1 MAELHPAAC
10 FRGEDGRQ
18 GRSPAFLCV
27 QPLCPVSCS
36 QSVKGCTPALLCVQ
50 LDGRRTQPFFLFAL
64 SLFSFI
70 FIFPFFH
77 FLFYSFFL
85 PFFFSSIL
93 FLCPFPS
100 SFLFLHSLFYILF
113 LPFFFSPIFSFLSFF
128 SPCGGRRARVW
139 WPWHDLYVGRHTHV

>member
-27 QPLCPVSCS
+27 QSLCPVSCS
-36 QSVKGCTPALLCVQ
+36 RSVKGCPLLFYAYS
-50 LDGRRTQPFFLFAL
+50 LTGERHSRFFFSL
-64 SLFSFI
+64 SLLFSFI

-77 FLFYSFFL
+77 FPFYSFFSRL
-85 PFFFSSIL
+85 FSLL
-93 FLCPFPS
+93 FSLLCPFPS
-100 SFLFLHSLFYILF
+100 SFLLLPSLFYILF
-113 LPFFFSPIFSFLSFF
+113 LPFFFSSIFSSLSFF

-139 WPWHDLYVGRHTHV
+139 RPWHDLYVGRHTHV